1 MPDKKPTWEQARIR
15 QHEADIVRSVADERD
30 ESFIQALYHI
40 IQFYGDYKKGLISC
54 YLTSS
59 IDVLPKSSQKNE
71 PPTPNQSE
79 VVGNVDD
86 LDVSDFE

>member
-15 QHEADIVRSVADERD
+15 QHEANIIRAVASERN
-30 ESFIQALYHI
+30 ESFIQALYHV
-40 IQFYGDYKKGLISC
+40 IQFYWDYKNGLLI
-54 YLTSS
+54 
-59 IDVLPKSSQKNE
+59 IPQQQPVAIPKPAN
-71 PPTPNQSE
+71 PTPNQSE